1 MCIGYLWNVNNC
13 RCKMKKLAALIES
26 EECDVETDEIKHVCI
41 NKTATLI
48 KKIKGCKPF
57 IGVSILF
64 LSVSIILTGIMI
76 YCKIT
81 NIFFSIYK
89 YKQ

>member
-1 MCIGYLWNVNNC
+1 
-13 RCKMKKLAALIES
+13 MKTLAALS
-26 EECDVETDEIKHVCI
+26 EECDVETDEIKNVSI

-48 KKIKGCKPF
+48 NKIKDCKPF

-76 YCKIT
+76 YFKIK
-81 NIFFSIYK
+81 NIFLVYK
-89 YKQ
+89 NINNEDHQRIKKFRLEWLYF